1 MLVPEAVAAETAK
14 SLAAGLYRGPRGT
27 TPLVGEVRPLHQ
39 EEVRPSPEKSP
50 EVVHLSCHREAVQ
63 GEALPVSQRL
73 GRMVVSVRLWGEGAT
88 FQADQLGPEEAS
100 RKADLGKAHS

>member
-1 MLVPEAVAAETAK
+1 
-14 SLAAGLYRGPRGT
+14 
-27 TPLVGEVRPLHQ
+27 LVGEVRPLHQ
-39 EEVRPSPEKSP
+39 GEVRPSLEKSP

-63 GEALPVSQRL
+63 GEALALPVSQRL

-100 RKADLGKAHS
+100 WKAGLDKAHS